1 MSDLSQHSFT
11 KLKWLVRYLKREAVE
26 PRVRIRE
33 HEFRG
38 LVGRH
43 ILKYTSKHAI
53 IARSSALGASEAKG
67 IESMMR
73 DLGFAVE
80 PVLVL
85 DAKATEHILHRHGIG
100 RMKHIYVAHLWL
112 QDEDKSNRLKAR
124 RVKSEDK
131 LEALSNKIISNTCDI
146 HGVR

>member
-1 MSDLSQHSFT
+1 MWFPEPDLADITFAVHEFCQRMSDPSQHSFT

-43 ILKYTSKHAI
+43 ILKYTSKNAV

-73 DLGFAVE
+73 DLGFAVK
-80 PVLVL
+80 PVLVFNAESDRTHFPSTWNRQNETHL
-85 DAKATEHILHRHGIG
+85 RGAFV
-100 RMKHIYVAHLWL
+100 VA
-112 QDEDKSNRLKAR
+112 R
-124 RVKSEDK
+124 
-131 LEALSNKIISNTCDI
+131 
-146 HGVR
+146 